1 MADNQY
7 FVPLQPICMLPFE
20 QYDLFS
26 RYVTNKKAMIY
37 KSPLFVS

>member
-1 MADNQY
+1 MDA
-7 FVPLQPICMLPFE
+7 PAE